1 MTTSIVFSDLNYG
14 TGAPVETG
22 ENDIS
27 SYNFFTTTKPLLTKG
42 GHPHPYED
50 YFVDPS
56 AAVEALQN
64 HRFLKTRETGDRN
77 MSPDTSGRTRRSDPT
92 NLFEINEYTNGID
105 QYERY
110 KMRRKYE
117 ILKYSNNIGNFTKK
131 ANFSNKVINSQ
142 ISNNRLNNLIK
153 STTSCN
159 NENIYKLGIN
169 SGIKNDKSILYLDNN
184 IEYFSNL

>member
-14 TGAPVETG
+14 IGAPVETI

-27 SYNFFTTTKPLLTKG
+27 YDFFTTTKQLLTSG
-42 GHPHPYED
+42 GHPSPYED

-64 HRFLKTRETGDRN
+64 HRFLKTRETGDQN
-77 MSPDTSGRTRRSDPT
+77 ITPNTTGRTRKSGPID
-92 NLFEINEYTNGID
+92 LFDINDRTNGID
-105 QYERY
+105 QYDRY
-110 KMRRKYE
+110 KMRRKFE
-117 ILKYSNNIGNFTKK
+117 ILKYTNNSSNFTKK
-131 ANFSNKVINSQ
+131 SNYSNKVTNSQ
-142 ISNNRLNNLIK
+142 ISNNRLNTLIE

-169 SGIKNDKSILYLDNN
+169 SGIKNDKSVLFLDNN